1 MANNN
6 TASSGYYMFSDL
18 KSARDITKYTL
29 FRGTTDWT
37 QLEQFDMYES
47 GYNYLVC
54 VSIPKFLQL
63 MAEKDTGTGTMSNTD
78 ENGVKH
84 EIATNGSVDSLV
96 KNYKHIVERDFLGLD
111 SGLDDLSVETQ
122 DISNGA
128 QSINVITKVNA
139 PSATNFSMTYRERS
153 GSPITKLH
161 EMYLRCV
168 KDPATTF
175 KTYNGL
181 IGFEDGKFDPSQ
193 VGFHKECFSYLYM
206 ATDNTGLLLEKAIYF
221 VCCQPQSAQWSI
233 YGGQHGSPEFQS
245 VTVEYSGLPLVGAQI
260 DAQAKRILNWM
271 NNKANENY
279 VYRNSWNYNYEGIS
293 DSANGLMQA
302 SLTGDSIKK

>member
-1 MANNN
+1 M
-6 TASSGYYMFSDL
+6 GQYYMFNDL

-54 VSIPKFLQL
+54 VSIPEFLVK
-63 MAEKDTGTGTMSNTD
+63 MAELDTGTTELKNKNEDGEEKSTPMNS
-78 ENGVKH
+78 
-84 EIATNGSVDSLV
+84 SVDSLV
-96 KNYKHIVERDFLGLD
+96 KNYKHIVERDFLGLN

-139 PSATNFSMTYRERS
+139 PSATTFSMEYRERS

-181 IGFEDGKFDPSQ
+181 IKYGDATFDPSM

-206 ATDNTGLLLEKAIYF
+206 STDNTGLLLEKAIYF

-233 YGGQHGSPEFQS
+233 YGGQHGSPEFAS

-260 DAQAKRILNWM
+260 DAQAKKILNW
-271 NNKANENY
+271 KVEW
-279 VYRNSWNYNYEGIS
+279 STK
-293 DSANGLMQA
+293 SA
-302 SLTGDSIKK
+302 